1 MRLSG
6 PTIPKSRARLSGLL
20 GIEAAA
26 TNHNGRSASLTAPS
40 GPVQQALFRR
50 VLSQAGVEGAHVN
63 FVELHG
69 TGTKL
74 GDPIEAQSTAEVF
87 ESPVLVLGAVKSNMG
102 HLEGSAGMAGI
113 FKLITVLRSQVAP
126 PNLHIYQL
134 NQHVSQSGFFPDA
147 LMQLTP
153 RTARRGAVSSF
164 GFGGSNA
171 QAMLVPGEDGGHMV
185 DTGPAMPAEKAWLL
199 SVSLRC
205 FAVFSMSHARGLLAR
220 AALAEPVALASEWLL
235 LRPATG
241 ALQAGVSGPQGCRTA
256 VRQ

>member
-1 MRLSG
+1 MRLGG
-6 PTIPKSRARLSGLL
+6 PTTQKSRACLSGLL

-50 VLSQAGVEGAHVN
+50 VLSQAGVEGADVD

-74 GDPIEAQSTAEVF
+74 GDPIEAQSTAGVF

-102 HLEGSAGMAGI
+102 HLEGSAGMAGT

-153 RTARRGAVSSF
+153 RRGAVSSF

-171 QAMLVPGEDGGHMV
+171 QATLVPGRMGG
-185 DTGPAMPAEKAWLL
+185 TWSTLGRPCQ
-199 SVSLRC
+199 LRRPGC
-205 FAVFSMSHARGLLAR
+205 CLCLCG
-220 AALAEPVALASEWLL
+220 ASAFF
-235 LRPATG
+235 P
-241 ALQAGVSGPQGCRTA
+241 
-256 VRQ
+256 